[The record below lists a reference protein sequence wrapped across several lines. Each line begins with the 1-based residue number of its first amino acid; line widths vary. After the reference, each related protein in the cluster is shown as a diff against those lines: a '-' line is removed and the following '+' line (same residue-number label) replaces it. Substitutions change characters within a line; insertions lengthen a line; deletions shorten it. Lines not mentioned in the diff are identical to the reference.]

1 MLTRREEKVKRF
13 VLMNLLLGLSLA
25 GCGGGTSNEVAPTV
39 APSSPTATAEVVQ
52 PTPVAPVAPTPAPLP
67 TATPSTQTNTGQPN
81 DAVKAR
87 QIIGAAANKWNT
99 SGPYKM
105 TVTSN
110 LGDAQPMEMWVVPPD
125 RSRYTQKQSDGS
137 VIEGINIGSMS
148 YSLIDG
154 VWTTSNTGGV
164 KVDEPIWTDPA
175 ALNDIVNI
183 QSLGSKTMNGVQA
196 EGFTFTDKSAPGE
209 INTMWI
215 GPNGAP
221 VQVIGVTADETV
233 TYDIVYDASVT
244 VDAPVK

>member
-1 MLTRREEKVKRF
+1 MKQF
-13 VLMNLLLGLSLA
+13 ALMSLLLALSLA
-25 GCGGGTSNEVAPTV
+25 ACGGSTPSEATPTA
-39 APSSPTATAEVVQ
+39 APSRPTATTEAMQ
-52 PTPVAPVAPTPAPLP
+52 PVLAAPAAPTPALLP

-105 TVTSN
+105 TITSN
-110 LGDAQPMEMWVVPPD
+110 LGDAQPMEMWVVPPN

-137 VIEGINIGSMS
+137 VIEGINIGSTS

-175 ALNDIVNI
+175 VLNDIVNI

-196 EGFTFTDKSAPGE
+196 EGFSFADKSAPGE
-209 INTMWI
+209 TTTMWI

-233 TYDIVYDASVT
+233 TMDIVYDASVT
-244 VDAPVK
+244 VDAPMK

>member
-1 MLTRREEKVKRF
+1 MKRF
-13 VLMNLLLGLSLA
+13 VLMSLLLGLSLA
-25 GCGGGTSNEVAPTV
+25 GCGGGTSNEATPT
-39 APSSPTATAEVVQ
+39 ADPSRPTATAEAAQ
-52 PTPVAPVAPTPAPLP
+52 PTLAAPAAPTPAPLP
-67 TATPSTQTNTGQPN
+67 TATPSTQTNTGQPSN
-81 DAVKAR
+81 AR
-87 QIIGAAANKWNT
+87 QIIGDAANKWNT

-105 TVTSN
+105 TVISTIGGS
-110 LGDAQPMEMWVVPPD
+110 APMEMWVVPSD

-137 VIEGINIGSMS
+137 VIEGINIGSTS

-175 ALNDIVNI
+175 ALNDIENI

-209 INTMWI
+209 MNTMWI

-221 VQVIGVTADETV
+221 MQVISATTDETV
-233 TYDIVYDASVT
+233 TMDIVYDASIT